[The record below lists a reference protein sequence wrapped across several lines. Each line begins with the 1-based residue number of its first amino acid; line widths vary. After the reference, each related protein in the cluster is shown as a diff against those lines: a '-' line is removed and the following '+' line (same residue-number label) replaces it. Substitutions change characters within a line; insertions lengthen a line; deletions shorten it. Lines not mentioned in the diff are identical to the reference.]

1 MRSISRR
8 IHRAILLVSMACV
21 AVMVVMV
28 LEVNEDLERT
38 MLQVEFEQELDFIL
52 ANRDQSELF
61 VWEGFN
67 QQLVFV
73 PQGQA
78 TPVQMPEVFKG
89 LPFGFSDEITRNGK
103 TYLVN
108 ISVLPKGVV
117 YIAKDITH
125 FENREFL
132 FSIALGVM
140 TLLIIGL
147 GLWMATLSSRR
158 IVNPLRQLSEQISEV
173 PVGAQMPRIPVN
185 YTDSELYSI
194 AETFNRFLGELES
207 YVRREQSLL
216 SLASHELR
224 TPVAVM
230 SGALDILE
238 MRGQLKP
245 NDLATVA
252 RMRNACTEMRSNVEV
267 LLKLSRNQADGSPV
281 REAISLTTLVEEVLD
296 DLNNLFKV
304 RARVRLNIMDTI
316 MLRSDS
322 VLVKMLLRNLVQ
334 NALQHTQKEIDITL
348 GKGIIQIQDRGT
360 GFTAEQKAILGREM
374 QVVPGS
380 TSLNGLGLYIVTLM
394 SERLQWPLQVTR
406 SDSNGSVI
414 QLSIP
419 ADQILRNR

>member
-1 MRSISRR
+1 MKSISRR
-8 IHRAILLVSMACV
+8 IHRAILLVSMACI

-52 ANRDQSELF
+52 QNRDDSELF

-73 PQGQA
+73 PQGLA
-78 TPVQMPEVFKG
+78 TPAQMPEVFKG
-89 LPFGFSDEITRNGK
+89 LPLGFSDEIKQGK
-103 TYLVN
+103 NTYLVN
-108 ISVLPKGVV
+108 IAVLPKGVV

-125 FENREFL
+125 FEDREFL

-140 TLLIIGL
+140 TLVIIGL

-158 IVNPLRQLSEQISEV
+158 IVDPLQQLSEQISEV
-173 PVGAQMPRIPVN
+173 PVGSQMPRIPVN
-185 YTDSELYSI
+185 YTDSELHSI
-194 AETFNRFLGELES
+194 AVTFNRFLGELES

-267 LLKLSRNQADGSPV
+267 LLKLSRNQSDVSPV
-281 REAISLTTLVEEVLD
+281 TEVISLTALVEEVLD
-296 DLNNLFKV
+296 DLNNLFRV
-304 RARVRLNIMDTI
+304 QTRVRLTVIDKS
-316 MLRSDS
+316 MLRTDS
-322 VLVKMLLRNLVQ
+322 VLVKMLLRNLIQ

-348 GKGIIQIQDRGT
+348 GKGLIQIKDRGT
-360 GFTAEQKAILGREM
+360 GFSAGQKAILGKEM
-374 QVVPGS
+374 NVVPGS
-380 TSLNGLGLYIVTLM
+380 ASLNGLGLYIVTLM
-394 SERLQWPLQVTR
+394 SERLQWPLQVTQ
-406 SDSNGSVI
+406 SDSSGTVI
-414 QLSIP
+414 QLTIA
-419 ADQILRNR
+419 ADQIL

>member
-1 MRSISRR
+1 MKSISRR
-8 IHRAILLVSMACV
+8 IHRAILLVSMACI

-52 ANRDQSELF
+52 QNRDDSELF

-78 TPVQMPEVFKG
+78 TPAQMPEVFKG
-89 LPFGFSDEITRNGK
+89 LPLGFSDEIKQGK
-103 TYLVN
+103 NTYLVN
-108 ISVLPKGVV
+108 IAVLPKGVV

-125 FENREFL
+125 FEDREFL

-140 TLLIIGL
+140 TLVIIGL

-158 IVNPLRQLSEQISEV
+158 IVDPLQQLSEQISEV
-173 PVGAQMPRIPVN
+173 PVGSQMPRIPVN
-185 YTDSELYSI
+185 YTDSELHSI

-267 LLKLSRNQADGSPV
+267 LLKLSRNQSDVSPV
-281 REAISLTTLVEEVLD
+281 KEVISLTALVEEVLD
-296 DLNNLFKV
+296 DLNNLFK
-304 RARVRLNIMDTI
+304 ACDRVRVTVMDKV
-316 MLRSDS
+316 MLRTDS
-322 VLVKMLLRNLVQ
+322 ILVKMLLRNLIQ

-348 GKGIIQIQDRGT
+348 GKGLIQIKDRGT
-360 GFTAEQKAILGREM
+360 GFSAGQKAILGKEM
-374 QVVPGS
+374 NVVPGS
-380 TSLNGLGLYIVTLM
+380 ASLNGLGLYIVTLM
-394 SERLQWPLQVTR
+394 SERLQWPLQVTQ
-406 SDSNGSVI
+406 SDSSGTVI
-414 QLSIP
+414 QLTIA
-419 ADQILRNR
+419 ADQIL

>member
-1 MRSISRR
+1 M
-8 IHRAILLVSMACV
+8 HRAILLVSMACI

-52 ANRDQSELF
+52 QNRDDSELF

-73 PQGQA
+73 PQGLA
-78 TPVQMPEVFKG
+78 TPAQMPEVFKG
-89 LPFGFSDEITRNGK
+89 LPLGFSDEIKQGK
-103 TYLVN
+103 NTYLVN
-108 ISVLPKGVV
+108 IAVLPKGVV

-125 FENREFL
+125 FEDREFL

-140 TLLIIGL
+140 TLVIIGL

-158 IVNPLRQLSEQISEV
+158 IVDPLQQLSEQISEV
-173 PVGAQMPRIPVN
+173 PVGSQMPRIPVN
-185 YTDSELYSI
+185 YTDSELHSI
-194 AETFNRFLGELES
+194 AVTFNRFLGELES

-267 LLKLSRNQADGSPV
+267 LLKLSRNQSDVSPV
-281 REAISLTTLVEEVLD
+281 TEVISLTALVEEVLD
-296 DLNNLFKV
+296 DLNNLFRV
-304 RARVRLNIMDTI
+304 QTRVRLTVIDKS
-316 MLRSDS
+316 MLRTDS
-322 VLVKMLLRNLVQ
+322 VLVKMLLRNLIQ

-348 GKGIIQIQDRGT
+348 GKGLIQIKDRGT
-360 GFTAEQKAILGREM
+360 GFSAGQKAILSKEM
-374 QVVPGS
+374 EVMPGS
-380 TSLNGLGLYIVTLM
+380 SSLNGLGLYIVTLM
-394 SERLQWPLQVTR
+394 SERLQWPLQVTQ
-406 SDSNGSVI
+406 SDSSGTVI

-419 ADQILRNR
+419 ADQML

>member
-185 YTDSELYSI
+185 YSDSELYSI

>member
-1 MRSISRR
+1 MKSISRR
-8 IHRAILLVSMACV
+8 IHRAILLVSMACI

-52 ANRDQSELF
+52 QNRDDSELF

-73 PQGQA
+73 PQGLA
-78 TPVQMPEVFKG
+78 TPAQMPEVFKG
-89 LPFGFSDEITRNGK
+89 LPLGFSDEIKQGK
-103 TYLVN
+103 NTYLVN
-108 ISVLPKGVV
+108 IAVLPKGVV

-125 FENREFL
+125 FEDREFL

-140 TLLIIGL
+140 TLVIIGL

-158 IVNPLRQLSEQISEV
+158 IVDPLQQLSEQISEV
-173 PVGAQMPRIPVN
+173 PVGSQMPRIPVN
-185 YTDSELYSI
+185 YTDSELHSI
-194 AETFNRFLGELES
+194 AVTFNRFLGELES

-267 LLKLSRNQADGSPV
+267 LLKLSRNQSDVSPV
-281 REAISLTTLVEEVLD
+281 TEVISLTALVEEVLD
-296 DLNNLFKV
+296 DLNNLFRV
-304 RARVRLNIMDTI
+304 QTRVRLTVIDKS
-316 MLRSDS
+316 MLRTDS
-322 VLVKMLLRNLVQ
+322 VLVKMLLRNLIQ

-348 GKGIIQIQDRGT
+348 GKGLIQIKDRGT
-360 GFTAEQKAILGREM
+360 GFSAGQKAILSKEM
-374 QVVPGS
+374 EVMPGS
-380 TSLNGLGLYIVTLM
+380 SSLNGLGLYIVTLM
-394 SERLQWPLQVTR
+394 SERLQWPLQVTQ
-406 SDSNGSVI
+406 SDSSGTVI

-419 ADQILRNR
+419 ADQML

>member
-8 IHRAILLVSMACV
+8 IHRAILLVSMACI

-38 MLQVEFEQELDFIL
+38 MLQVEFEQEVDFML
-52 ANRDQSELF
+52 ENRDQSELF

-67 QQLVFV
+67 QQMVFV

-78 TPVQMPEVFKG
+78 TPAQMPEVFKD
-89 LPFGFSDEITRNGK
+89 LPLGFSDEIRRNEK

-108 ISVLPKGVV
+108 VAVLPKGVV

-125 FENREFL
+125 FENRELL
-132 FSIALGVM
+132 FSWALGVM

-185 YTDSELYSI
+185 YTDSELYTI

-252 RMRNACTEMRSNVEV
+252 RMRNACTEMRSNVEI
-267 LLKLSRNQADGSPV
+267 LLKLSRNQDDASPV
-281 REAISLTTLVEEVLD
+281 MEVISLMNLVEEVLD
-296 DLNNLFKV
+296 DLNNLFKA
-304 RARVRLNIMDTI
+304 RDRVRVNVIDRI
-316 MLRSDS
+316 MLRTDA
-322 VLVKMLLRNLVQ
+322 VLVKMLLRNLIQ

-348 GKGIIQIQDRGT
+348 GQGVIQIKDRGT
-360 GFTAEQKAILGREM
+360 GFTAGQKAILNKEIS
-374 QVVPGS
+374 VVPGS
-380 TSLNGLGLYIVTLM
+380 SALNGLGLYIVTLM
-394 SERLQWPLQVTR
+394 SERLQWTLQVTR
-406 SDSNGSVI
+406 SDSSGTVI
-414 QLSIP
+414 ELSIP
-419 ADQILRNR
+419 ADQIL

>member
-1 MRSISRR
+1 M
-8 IHRAILLVSMACV
+8 HRAILLVSMACV

-185 YTDSELYSI
+185 YSDSELYSI

>member
-8 IHRAILLVSMACV
+8 IHRAILLVSMACI

-38 MLQVEFEQELDFIL
+38 MLQMEFEQELDFIL
-52 ANRDQSELF
+52 ENRNESELF

-78 TPVQMPEVFKG
+78 TPAQMPEVFRD
-89 LPFGFSDEITRNGK
+89 LPLGFSDEIKRGK
-103 TYLVN
+103 NTYLVN
-108 ISVLPKGVV
+108 IAVLPKGVV

-125 FENREFL
+125 FEDREFL
-132 FSIALGVM
+132 FSIALGAM
-140 TLLIIGL
+140 TLLILGL
-147 GLWMATLSSRR
+147 GLWLATLSSRR
-158 IVNPLRQLSEQISEV
+158 IVDPLRQLSEQISEV
-173 PVGAQMPRIPVN
+173 PVGSQMPRIPVN

-267 LLKLSRNQADGSPV
+267 LLKLSRNQDDASPV
-281 REAISLTTLVEEVLD
+281 REVISLTTLVEEVLD

-304 RARVRLNIMDTI
+304 RARVRLNVMDRI
-316 MLRSDS
+316 MLSTDV
-322 VLVKMLLRNLVQ
+322 VLVKMLLRNLIQ

-348 GKGIIQIQDRGT
+348 GKGVIQIKDRGT
-360 GFTAEQKAILGREM
+360 GLTAGQKAILNKEM
-374 QVVPGS
+374 EVMPGS
-380 TSLNGLGLYIVTLM
+380 ASLNGLGLYIVTLM
-394 SERLQWPLQVTR
+394 SERLQWPLQVAQ
-406 SDSNGSVI
+406 SDSSGSVI
-414 QLSIP
+414 QLNIP
-419 ADQILRNR
+419 AHQLL